1 MRFQFITYHRTAAQP
16 AQGEPHVVTFDQFA
30 RHVELIRQSGV
41 TVANPRVLE
50 DAGSAECYQ
59 LAITFD
65 DGYKSDLANAALLA
79 RHGWTATFF
88 VSTANIGREGYLDEG
103 DIRQLRD
110 MGMRIGSHSH
120 QHKRLNKLSEAE
132 AGEQLAQSKARLDAI
147 LGQPVDCL
155 AFPGGGYDDAVI
167 ALAQAAGFRHLFT
180 TDWGINTIT
189 GGEGGLYRR
198 NNILS
203 SMSDK
208 AFTDLITLK
217 SLWRRNLQF
226 GAKQWA
232 RALLPEKNYVALR
245 NLVLRGNR

>member
-1 MRFQFITYHRTAAQP
+1 MGLQFITYHRTAVRP
-16 AQGEPHVVTFDQFA
+16 APGEPHVVTFDQFA
-30 RHVELIRQSGV
+30 RQLELILQSGV
-41 TVANPRVLE
+41 AVAHPRVLE
-50 DAGSAECYQ
+50 GAGPAECYQ
-59 LAITFD
+59 LGITFD

-79 RHGWTATFF
+79 RHGLAAIFF

-103 DIRQLRD
+103 DIRQLLD

-120 QHKRLNKLSEAE
+120 QHKRLNTLPEDE
-132 AGEQLAQSKARLDAI
+132 AGEQLAHSKARLDAI
-147 LGQPVDCL
+147 LGQAEDCL

-167 ALAQAAGFRHLFT
+167 ALARAAGFRHLFT
-180 TDWGINTIT
+180 TDWGLNVFPC
-189 GGEGGLYRR
+189 GQGGLYRR

-208 AFTDLITLK
+208 AFSDLITLR

-226 GAKQWA
+226 GAKQCA

-245 NLVLRGNR
+245 NLVLRGSR